1 MSSPL
6 VSIVI
11 PTYNNFEGL
20 LLSLESIKNQS
31 FTDYEVI
38 VIDDGSSDKRYKEWK
53 FDQKV
58 NVINRTINSVQKKG
72 YFSDSIRNDGIE
84 NSSGKY
90 IAFLDDDDYWFPE
103 KLGLQIQKLESSKFK
118 MTSSEAVSYMGLY
131 DEQKPSKLYNNEIV
145 FNEISNI
152 YKKSKLNKEF
162 RKNFLFKFKY
172 PSIWTSRFIS
182 IHNCIITS
190 SVVVE
195 KKLLEK
201 VGNFRDLQNDK
212 RYSDWDCWLGLL
224 THTDLYYFSEPLLFY
239 SLSDGQNKRP
249 Q

>member
-38 VIDDGSSDKRYKEWK
+38 VIDDGSSDKRYKERK

-162 RKNFLFKFKY
+162 RKNFLFKFKD
-172 PSIWTSRFIS
+172 
-182 IHNCIITS
+182 NS
-190 SVVVE
+190 S
-195 KKLLEK
+195 KC
-201 VGNFRDLQNDK
+201 
-212 RYSDWDCWLGLL
+212 S
-224 THTDLYYFSEPLLFY
+224 S
-239 SLSDGQNKRP
+239 
-249 Q
+249 